1 MGGTVGMRV
10 LLAAVGALAGL
21 SIHLLTEALAL
32 GILPERAALGLGVLG
47 AVFFGGFLAMAGP
60 LAPRRAAVGALSL
73 AVAITALVSL
83 AALRHPQADGVFATP
98 FPILAA
104 ATVAFLSLPF
114 WMATQAG
121 RGWRDD
127 EALFTQ
133 SWTIVVRY
141 GAAWLF
147 VGLVWAVLLLSG
159 ALLALVGLDIEALL
173 IDRAP
178 FALVLT
184 GAALG
189 LGLAVV
195 NELSEVLS
203 PYLILRLIRLLL
215 PPVLAVVAIFLA
227 ALPLHGLSP
236 LLGGLSVAAT
246 LLAIAAVAVTLVST
260 AADATDAEAVQ
271 GAFMCAATRALAA
284 LVAPTAALAAWAVWL
299 RVADQGWTPARVAA
313 ATIAAVALGYGLTYL
328 RALLSRN
335 GWRARL
341 RSGNRVM
348 ALSIIG
354 VAALSL
360 TPLFDAE
367 SISARSQLARFEAG
381 AVGVDNLDLAA
392 LAQWG
397 HAGAAAIA
405 ALETK
410 AAQPGQE
417 ALAARLQ
424 DRAAWSL
431 PPQAEP
437 DALRAELR
445 GLMPLSPADATVER
459 DGILDQLSDWEL
471 QGWADSCRLRLPGGA
486 PGCVL
491 VLADFWPDVAGRE
504 AMFLGTTPSGYLR
517 QEALTPAGQGSW
529 LRHRVTPAGG
539 TEAAPD
545 LAARIIA
552 DLQSAGPVLDPV
564 DRFQLRTPSGGLV
577 IQP

>member
-1 MGGTVGMRV
+1 MRV

-21 SIHLLTEALAL
+21 SVHLLTEALAL
-32 GILPERAALGLGVLG
+32 GLLPERVALGLGVLG

-60 LAPRRAAVGALSL
+60 LPPRRAALGALGL
-73 AVAITALVSL
+73 ALAITALVSL
-83 AALRHPQADGVFATP
+83 AALRHPRADGLFATP
-98 FPILAA
+98 FPMLAA

-114 WMATQAG
+114 WMASQAG

-159 ALLALVGLDIEALL
+159 ALLALVGLDIEVLL

-178 FALVLT
+178 FAPVLT

-195 NELSEVLS
+195 NELAEVLS
-203 PYLILRLIRLLL
+203 PYLILRLMRLLL
-215 PPVLAVVAIFLA
+215 PPVLAVVALFLA

-260 AADATDAEAVQ
+260 AVDATDAEAVQ
-271 GAFMCAATRALAA
+271 GAFMRAATRALAA

-313 ATIAAVALGYGLTYL
+313 ATISAVALGYGLAYL
-328 RALLSRN
+328 RALLSGG
-335 GWRARL
+335 GWTARL

-348 ALSIIG
+348 ALAIVG

-367 SISARSQLARFEAG
+367 AISARSQLARFEAG
-381 AVGVDNLDLAA
+381 AVGVDDLDLAA
-392 LAQWG
+392 LARWG
-397 HAGAAAIA
+397 NAGAAAIA
-405 ALETK
+405 VLEAR

-424 DRAAWSL
+424 DRAGWLL
-431 PPQAEP
+431 PQQAEP
-437 DALRAELR
+437 DVLRAELQ
-445 GLMPLSPADATVER
+445 GLIPLRPAEATAER
-459 DGILDQLSDWEL
+459 DAILGQLSDWEL

-491 VLADFWPDVAGRE
+491 VVADFWPDVAGRE
-504 AMFLGTTPSGYLR
+504 AIFLGTTPSGYLR

-529 LRHRVTPAGG
+529 LRQRVGLLGG
-539 TEAAPD
+539 TEPPPD
-545 LAARIIA
+545 QAARILA
-552 DLQSAGPVLDPV
+552 DLQARGPVLDPV
-564 DRFQLRTPSGGLV
+564 ARFQLRTPAGGLV